1 MNHLQKF
8 CKLIT
13 RSRRPTRNQYAVLKH
28 LTGLYGLPAESLH
41 DILDLAAG
49 YRAGLRQ
56 GNPEFRPELG
66 SKRIALVFFENS
78 TRTRFSFELA
88 ARHLGASTLSF
99 TAASS
104 SVSKG
109 ETLSDTIRNLE
120 AMQVD
125 AFVLR
130 HPSSGAAEFVSS
142 ITELPV
148 INAGDGTHEHP
159 TQALLDILTLREYFG
174 RIAGIKVM
182 ILGDVL
188 HSRVA
193 RSNIFGLRTLGAE
206 IAVCGPATLLPG
218 GIGEMGIR
226 IFTGLDEAIAWADAA
241 IVLRLQLERA
251 TGGFI
256 PSLQEY
262 SASYGLT
269 DEKLDRLRKHLP
281 VLHPGP
287 INREIE
293 ISSHVADRIQ
303 PPGYSSSM
311 LMEQVTN
318 GVAVRMAVLHRLL
331 EG

>member
-1 MNHLQKF
+1 MN
-8 CKLIT
+8 
-13 RSRRPTRNQYAVLKH
+13 H
-28 LTGLYGLPAESLH
+28 LTGLYRLPADTLH
-41 DILDLAAG
+41 DLLDLAAG
-49 YRAGLRQ
+49 YRAGLNRE
-56 GNPEFRPELG
+56 PEIFAPVLANR
-66 SKRIALVFFENS
+66 RIALVFFENS

-88 ARHLGASTLSF
+88 ARHLGASTLGF

-120 AMQVD
+120 AMKVD

-130 HPSSGAAEFVSS
+130 HPSSGAAEFVAS
-142 ITELPV
+142 ITDRPV
-148 INAGDGTHEHP
+148 VNAGDGTHEHP

-174 RIAGIKVM
+174 RIEGLKIM
-182 ILGDVL
+182 ILGDIL

-193 RSNIFGLRTLGAE
+193 GSNIIGLKTLGAE
-206 IAVCGPATLLPG
+206 IAVCAPTTLLPG
-218 GIGEMGIR
+218 R
-226 IFTGLDEAIAWADAA
+226 IDKLGVQVFTDLDKALAWADAA

-251 TGGFI
+251 TGGYI
-256 PSLQEY
+256 PSLEEY
-262 SASYGLT
+262 SAYYGLT
-269 DEKLDRLRKHLP
+269 DEKLDRLKRLLP

-293 ISSHVADRIQ
+293 ISNLVADRIQ

-331 EG
+331 AK

>member
-1 MNHLQKF
+1 LN
-8 CKLIT
+8 
-13 RSRRPTRNQYAVLKH
+13 H
-28 LTGLYGLPAESLH
+28 LTGLYGLPATTLH
-41 DILDLAAG
+41 DLLDLAAS
-49 YRAGLRQ
+49 YRAGLKADHPTFEPVLANR
-56 GNPEFRPELG
+56 RV
-66 SKRIALVFFENS
+66 ALVFFENS

-99 TAASS
+99 TAAAS
-104 SVSKG
+104 SVTKG

-120 AMQVD
+120 AMKVD

-130 HPSSGAAEFVSS
+130 HPSSGAADFVAS
-142 ITELPV
+142 ITHHPV
-148 INAGDGTHEHP
+148 VNAGDGTHEHP

-174 RIAGIKVM
+174 RIEGLKIM
-182 ILGDVL
+182 ILGDIL

-193 RSNIFGLRTLGAE
+193 RSNIIGLKTLGAE
-206 IAVCGPATLLPG
+206 IAVCAPTTLLPG
-218 GIGEMGIR
+218 R
-226 IFTGLDEAIAWADAA
+226 IEQLGVRVFTGIDEALAWADSA

-256 PSLQEY
+256 PSLEEY

-269 DEKLDRLRKHLP
+269 DEKLDRLKKHMP

-293 ISSHVADRIQ
+293 ISNLVADRIQ

-318 GVAVRMAVLHRLL
+318 GVAVRMAVLRRLL
-331 EG
+331 AG

>member
-1 MNHLQKF
+1 MNHF
-8 CKLIT
+8 
-13 RSRRPTRNQYAVLKH
+13 
-28 LTGLYGLPAESLH
+28 TGLYGLPASTLH
-41 DILDLAAG
+41 DLLDLAAG
-49 YRAGLRQ
+49 YREGL
-56 GNPEFRPELG
+56 NKEPEIFDPVLANR
-66 SKRIALVFFENS
+66 RVALVFFENS

-88 ARHLGASTLSF
+88 ARHLGAGTLSF

-104 SVSKG
+104 SISKG

-120 AMQVD
+120 AMKVD

-130 HPSSGAAEFVSS
+130 HPSSGAADFVAS
-142 ITELPV
+142 ITDRPV
-148 INAGDGTHEHP
+148 VNAGDGTHEHP

-174 RIAGIKVM
+174 RIEGLKIM
-182 ILGDVL
+182 ILGDIL

-193 RSNIFGLRTLGAE
+193 RSNIIGLKTLGAE
-206 IAVCGPATLLPG
+206 IAVCAPTTLLPG
-218 GIGEMGIR
+218 R
-226 IFTGLDEAIAWADAA
+226 IDQLGVQVFTGIDEALAWADAA

-256 PSLQEY
+256 PSLEEY
-262 SASYGLT
+262 SARYGLT
-269 DEKLDRLRKHLP
+269 DEKLDRLKRLLP

-293 ISSHVADRIQ
+293 ISNLVADRIQ

-331 EG
+331 AR

>member
-1 MNHLQKF
+1 M
-8 CKLIT
+8 
-13 RSRRPTRNQYAVLKH
+13 KH
-28 LTGLYGLPAESLH
+28 LTGLYGLSPNALN
-41 DILDLAAG
+41 DLLDLAAG
-49 YRAGLRQ
+49 YRSDLKK
-56 GNPEFRPELG
+56 GNPSFPPRLG
-66 SKRIALVFFENS
+66 NRRIALVFFENS

-99 TAASS
+99 AAASS

-130 HPSSGAAEFVSS
+130 HPSSGAADFVAS
-142 ITELPV
+142 ITDRPV
-148 INAGDGTHEHP
+148 VNAGDGTHEHP

-174 RIAGIKVM
+174 RIAGLKIM
-182 ILGDVL
+182 ILGDIL

-193 RSNIFGLRTLGAE
+193 RSNIFGLSSLGAE

-218 GIGEMGIR
+218 GISQLGIR
-226 IFTGLDEAIAWADAA
+226 VFTGIDEAIAWADAA

-251 TGGFI
+251 TGGYI

-262 SASYGLT
+262 SATYGLT

-293 ISSHVADRIQ
+293 ISNHVADRIQ

-331 EG
+331 SI

>member
-1 MNHLQKF
+1 MN
-8 CKLIT
+8 
-13 RSRRPTRNQYAVLKH
+13 H
-28 LTGLYGLPAESLH
+28 LTGLYGLPATTLH
-41 DILDLAAG
+41 DLLDLAAS
-49 YRAGLRQ
+49 YRAGLKADHPTFEPVLANR
-56 GNPEFRPELG
+56 RV
-66 SKRIALVFFENS
+66 ALVFFENS

-99 TAASS
+99 TAAAS
-104 SVSKG
+104 SVTKG

-120 AMQVD
+120 AMKVD

-130 HPSSGAAEFVSS
+130 HPSSGAADFVAS
-142 ITELPV
+142 ITRHPV

-174 RIAGIKVM
+174 RIEGLKIM
-182 ILGDVL
+182 ILGDIL

-193 RSNIFGLRTLGAE
+193 RSNIIGLKTLGAE
-206 IAVCGPATLLPG
+206 IAVCAPTTLLPG
-218 GIGEMGIR
+218 R
-226 IFTGLDEAIAWADAA
+226 IEQLGVRVFTGIDEALAWADAA

-256 PSLQEY
+256 PSLEEY

-269 DEKLDRLRKHLP
+269 DEKLDRLKKHMP

-293 ISSHVADRIQ
+293 ISNLVADRIQ

-318 GVAVRMAVLHRLL
+318 GVAVRMAVLRRLL
-331 EG
+331 AG

>member
-1 MNHLQKF
+1 MN
-8 CKLIT
+8 
-13 RSRRPTRNQYAVLKH
+13 H
-28 LTGLYGLPAESLH
+28 LTGLYGLQASSL
-41 DILDLAAG
+41 DELLDLAAR
-49 YRAGLRQ
+49 YRAGLMSE
-56 GNPEFRPELG
+56 NPSFEPVLNNR
-66 SKRIALVFFENS
+66 RIALVFFENS

-88 ARHLGASTLSF
+88 ARNLGASTLSF
-99 TAASS
+99 TAAAS
-104 SVSKG
+104 SVTKG

-120 AMQVD
+120 AMKVD

-130 HPSSGAAEFVSS
+130 HPSSGAADFVAS
-142 ITELPV
+142 ISGRPV
-148 INAGDGTHEHP
+148 VNAGDGTHEHP

-174 RIAGIKVM
+174 RIAGLKVM
-182 ILGDVL
+182 ILGDIL

-193 RSNIFGLRTLGAE
+193 RSNIFGLKTLGAE
-206 IAVCGPATLLPG
+206 IAVCAPATLLPG
-218 GIGEMGIR
+218 EIGGLGIQV
-226 IFTGLDEAIAWADAA
+226 FTGIDEALSWADAA

-251 TGGFI
+251 TGGYI

-262 SASYGLT
+262 SATYGLT

-293 ISSHVADRIQ
+293 ISNHVADRIQ

-318 GVAVRMAVLHRLL
+318 GVAVRMAVLHSLL
-331 EG
+331 AGQNQS